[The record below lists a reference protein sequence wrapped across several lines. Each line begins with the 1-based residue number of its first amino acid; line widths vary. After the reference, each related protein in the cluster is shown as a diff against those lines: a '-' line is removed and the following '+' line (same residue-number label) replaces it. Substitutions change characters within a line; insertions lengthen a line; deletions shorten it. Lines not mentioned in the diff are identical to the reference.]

1 MAPVCEQMLT
11 SLSSFGA
18 WLANHL
24 GVRGLALTPGD
35 VVMSGSIS
43 KLMRPKAG
51 DTIRARFAR
60 LGAVSVTI
68 VP

>member
-1 MAPVCEQMLT
+1 
-11 SLSSFGA
+11 
-18 WLANHL
+18 
-24 GVRGLALTPGD
+24 
-35 VVMSGSIS
+35 MSGSVS

-60 LGAVSVTI
+60 LGSVSVTI